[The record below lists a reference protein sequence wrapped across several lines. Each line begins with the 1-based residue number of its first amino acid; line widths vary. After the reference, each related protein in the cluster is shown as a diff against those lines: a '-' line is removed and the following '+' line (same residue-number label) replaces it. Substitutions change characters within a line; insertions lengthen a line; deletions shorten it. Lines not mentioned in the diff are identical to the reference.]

1 MTSVAWA
8 VAVVLDLHTGVYGT
22 IAYVCVAEAMALMG
36 VLLTTRIPQHRI
48 SRVIAIR
55 RALVGNLR
63 SRECTRG
70 RSAGRGPWLAASGS
84 RGGLVRRLGV
94 AALPRPVPVRA
105 ARADAG
111 RRLASRRWWPAPASV
126 AILLEIAD
134 DGHGMNER
142 RIGVGMQTMRERATE
157 LGGTCQI
164 TSTPGARAS
173 VAARLPALASG
184 VEAG

>member
-1 MTSVAWA
+1 LRYAALWWGISGLANAHA
-8 VAVVLDLHTGVYGT
+8 V
-22 IAYVCVAEAMALMG
+22 EAP
-36 VLLTTRIPQHRI
+36 VEDP
-48 SRVIAIR
+48 
-55 RALVGNLR
+55 
-63 SRECTRG
+63 
-70 RSAGRGPWLAASGS
+70 GS
-84 RGGLVRRLGV
+84 LPAGV
-94 AALPRPVPVRA
+94 AAAWFDGWAWLPCLALFLCALLVLMP
-105 ARADAG
+105 DG
-111 RRLASRRWWPAPASV
+111 RLASRRWWPAPASV